1 MKKIIKHTVFI
12 PTLILFL
19 VSTTILI
26 VWGYSHNFN
35 DELKQTVEAR
45 KEIAFSPFRK
55 SSNGKIKTK
64 YKFTESYLR
73 KKVVSFDTTV
83 YIKKVSSKSKV
94 PFEIDEKAGRVYKRI
109 YSGKRINIAITG
121 VDSRIGHR
129 YKHADA
135 NHVLSILPEKKIIEI
150 ISIPRDTYADA
161 GLDDTTNLNKL
172 TNVRGML
179 GRKAYLNE
187 LANIA
192 EVDKIHYYI
201 EFGFSQAM
209 AILKWLGYDN
219 YHNTLQVLRSRKVFK
234 GSDWQRTYNQGTFIK
249 QMIIKNQHKFD
260 GVFGNILVEGLLALV
275 ETNLNQ
281 KKAVGILDKFR
292 INEIEISDS
301 LFKILVRP
309 KLKIKFKS
317 YDFTDK
323 SVIAELS
330 NQIRLKG
337 DSSNIKTSK
346 YVIKTLEKAIH
357 KSVKDSLNRPL
368 YVIRNLKTY
377 YNQKAWHQILDK
389 TKMDWIREDIKV
401 LLSEAYFKLG
411 KDEKGNSVIE
421 NIDNEKEL
429 FKKKESF
436 IVNYSSIVKDS
447 LVGFNN
453 LKESIENIN
462 SK

>member
-1 MKKIIKHTVFI
+1 MKKIIKHTVFL

-19 VSTTILI
+19 LSTTILI
-26 VWGYSHNFN
+26 VWGYSNHFKK
-35 DELKQTVEAR
+35 EIKQPLNIK
-45 KEIAFSPFRK
+45 KEIAFSPFSK
-55 SSNGKIKTK
+55 GSNGKIKTK
-64 YKFTESYLR
+64 YKFTESYLQ

-83 YIKKVSSKSKV
+83 YIKKVSDKSKV
-94 PFEIDEKAGRVYKRI
+94 PFEIDEKAGRVYKRV

-135 NHVLSILPEKKIIEI
+135 NHVLSILPEKRIIEI

-161 GLDDTTNLNKL
+161 GLEDSTNLNKL
-172 TNVRGML
+172 TNVRAKL
-179 GRKAYLNE
+179 GRKAYLKE

-192 EVDKIHYYI
+192 EVDRIHYYL

-234 GSDWQRTYNQGTFIK
+234 GSDWQRTYNQGSFIK

-260 GVFGNILVEGLLALV
+260 GVFGNILVEGLLSLV
-275 ETNLNQ
+275 ETNLNYE
-281 KKAVGILDKFR
+281 KAVRILDKFR
-292 INEIEISDS
+292 VNEIEITDS

-323 SVIAELS
+323 NVVADLS
-330 NQIRLKG
+330 NQISLLG
-337 DSSNIKTSK
+337 DSNNIKTSN
-346 YVIKTLEKAIH
+346 YVIKKLENAIE
-357 KSVKDSLNRPL
+357 KSIKDSLKRPL

-377 YNQKAWHQILDK
+377 YKQKAWHQILDK
-389 TKMDWIREDIKV
+389 IKMDWIREEIKV
-401 LLSEAYFKLG
+401 LLSEAYYKLG
-411 KDEKGNSVIE
+411 KDKKGNSVIK
-421 NIDNEKEL
+421 NIDNEKKL
-429 FKKKESF
+429 FKKQEIF
-436 IVNYSSIVKDS
+436 IVNYSNIVKDS